1 MHQIG
6 PACRAFIFKG
16 LEKLVSAKLPP
27 AVGHRE
33 QNYPFCSPG
42 AGPWTQLKRLPSPAR
57 LAFSLVLC
65 PTLTIGLEGDRRPQT
80 FLGGL

>member
-33 QNYPFCSPG
+33 QNYPFCSPRGPG
-42 AGPWTQLKRLPSPAR
+42 AGPWTQWKRSPSPALLR
-57 LAFSLVLC
+57 FWLVLD
-65 PTLTIGLEGDRRPQT
+65 LIVVEASGAIASLKRS
-80 FLGGL
+80 